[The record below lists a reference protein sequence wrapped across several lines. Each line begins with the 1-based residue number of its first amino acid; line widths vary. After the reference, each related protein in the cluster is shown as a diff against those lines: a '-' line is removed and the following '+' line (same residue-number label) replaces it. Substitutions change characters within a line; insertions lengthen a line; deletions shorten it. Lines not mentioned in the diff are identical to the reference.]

1 MEAPRAP
8 ENGVIFVPLIL
19 PGIKNWME
27 CLTDVLPSVVF
38 LGLFYLHFLLM
49 QKHIL
54 ISVSAKQKSS
64 YSKSVWNLER
74 CYGTDARL
82 YFIEPVWVVSA
93 CMLVEPVP

>member
-1 MEAPRAP
+1 
-8 ENGVIFVPLIL
+8 
-19 PGIKNWME
+19 ME

-64 YSKSVWNLER
+64 HSKSVWNLER
-74 CYGTDARL
+74 CYSTDARL
-82 YFIEPVWVVSA
+82 YFIEPV
-93 CMLVEPVP
+93 